1 MQGKKSI
8 LYIIVFEPY
17 ISYERERLGVS
28 EYIARVVKE
37 PKQLVH
43 SKTIDYVENALMA
56 N

>member
-17 ISYERERLGVS
+17 ISYERERLGVN
-28 EYIARVVKE
+28 EYIAKVVKE